1 MKHISLIDNKDNL
14 QALIRHELREL
25 GVKVPKPKKAKR
37 AASKLNQDVN
47 KGQLFGNYLGAVHCV
62 HVPECGYVAKFLVDA
77 AKIISANIDNEGV
90 FRKSGAVSRQKEL
103 KQQLENGKGFMDAN
117 VYDVTALV
125 KQFFREL
132 PEPLFTS
139 VYHDTFVRCY
149 QLENSEEATRAVLLA
164 CLLLPS
170 EHATT
175 LQYIM
180 KLLAKIA
187 THSEKNKMDSTNLA
201 VVLAP
206 NLMHMNSKSETMK
219 SSEEKLLQV
228 QTAIVELLIKQANLV
243 CLVEDEMIEKTA
255 FMSEVFSTDDE
266 LDASEDNLDDTK
278 ETRKKDKKRKRSGS
292 FQGFV
297 SSIAQSI
304 TKWRRSTDGKT
315 NTSGISQAS
324 NASQVSGTGSYRQPV
339 QTEDGA
345 YENRTFQFAAG
356 EATPVMRR
364 PKNAPSTDGR
374 AFSASKKK
382 AILNQLPQ
390 HSALASTPFTPASTM
405 KPHPGGRHGMLATPS
420 FPPRP
425 HQTPRQ
431 SAKSRKKIALFS
443 PASTTKKKRFR
454 WAFKIYEFPENI
466 DRSSNQV
473 GHRLAGSPSST
484 VSAPVIC
491 SSSQSKS
498 ITDDSPIAALVQS
511 SFSSSVCEQSTMS
524 HVATYED
531 DRHSLNEGFIINDE
545 KEGDITRIMSEPA
558 ISGSHEKGEYVM
570 ISDVLPRESV
580 SESMLGESRIE
591 TPRNHGRSFSVDSTL
606 EGSMRKGS
614 LKRGQPN
621 SLKAGLLQGD
631 QSEVH
636 KLRRSFGFDRSDIGF
651 PMSDSVANTSDDGQ
665 YVQLDCS
672 LDYLTEKNPADMTVA
687 DLSMCKDDF
696 DDSPGSVSRIKSTTS
711 LVSTKSEMNEGG
723 KDAGYVCDD
732 ESEACSKTGSGMY
745 KLFHKNKQESEPM
758 DVDSVNGDIFK
769 LHDDMPKSLAQQ
781 KQESKDSLLSEASS
795 SLSPLQNFKEREMT
809 RSVSAD
815 SGQGSICD
823 ETRIDSVDATPESI
837 TSGKLTEKERVG
849 IETMHEFEKSA
860 SDALMSVADETC
872 RMSDN
877 EGDIPVFDESQND
890 QTWNESLKPGL
901 VQKKSL
907 STQHLDREF
916 EPTPTRVS
924 RSKSLLEASLMQK
937 KANVKPNLQISAETH
952 KLLARAGYIK
962 EHKVETKSD
971 FDDFAVPGKFP
982 FIQQAEALNPRRES
996 IIQLQKNKAGFVRQ
1010 NIRQFDRISEDKKE
1024 VDDRHASPLR
1034 FANSTSRK
1042 MKPPMV
1048 FHKPCGGF
1056 TKEVDGI
1063 RQTLNFSKDKM
1074 HFGTAKV
1081 PISTQLIKPS
1091 DPLNTTTDGKST
1103 GLKRKPSIYY
1113 AEKDADRSVITNTGD
1128 SDSSMDFSS
1137 AHSVNESRFEH
1148 EVGNQTSDG
1157 KPELDLSITNA
1168 INSVNVCSP
1177 LNENVKTAGNEDK
1190 ANVNNKENT
1199 GTPTKMPDIKQPILT
1214 TPISL
1219 ESVKFRTASNKTPI
1233 ELIKSSASKS
1243 PRSPIKPLKRL
1254 GSSPHSPRNRVI
1266 HSPKMIKTNRRSL
1279 LSTIP
1284 NQNEDFNS
1292 F

>member
-1 MKHISLIDNKDNL
+1 MGVLHVEFISRTCNQCVKEKPSKKLPNNLDSASGSFKCDVAMKHISLIDNKDNL

-103 KQQLENGKGFMDAN
+103 KLENGKGFMDAN

-266 LDASEDNLDDTK
+266 LDAS
-278 ETRKKDKKRKRSGS
+278 
-292 FQGFV
+292 FV

-405 KPHPGGRHGMLATPS
+405 KPHPGTR
-420 FPPRP
+420 RP
-425 HQTPRQ
+425 VTSRPARRQ
-431 SAKSRKKIALFS
+431 SPRESSVVSAEVKA
-443 PASTTKKKRFR
+443 T
-454 WAFKIYEFPENI
+454 
-466 DRSSNQV
+466 RSSNQV